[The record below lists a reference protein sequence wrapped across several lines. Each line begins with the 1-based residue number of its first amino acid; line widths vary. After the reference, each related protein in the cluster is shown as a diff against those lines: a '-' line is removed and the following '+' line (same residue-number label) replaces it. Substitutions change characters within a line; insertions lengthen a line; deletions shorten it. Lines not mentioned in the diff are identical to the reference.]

1 MSKALALTS
10 ATIPALWEEL
20 DSLKPKINLP
30 APLEK
35 ARSYNW
41 HYKKNERDFIHNLKK
56 GAHHHYNGFKGKA
69 RQSAD
74 LCIKIFAADRAD
86 TTLAMGKSKGAKQVR
101 LFAVAEPRNY
111 SRIEGRGD
119 FDWRLVPVD
128 EHRGDIPLE
137 HLERLTA
144 LRMAGAPEPDEFA
157 IAEPIHKP
165 RSVRRE
171 LLDPALIAIYGC
183 WIIEIGRWI

>member
-1 MSKALALTS
+1 MKTLALTS

-20 DSLKPKINLP
+20 DSMKPKINLP
-30 APLEK
+30 VPLEK
-35 ARSYNW
+35 IRSYNW
-41 HYKKNERDFIHNLKK
+41 HGKKNERDFTHTFKK
-56 GAHHHYNGFKGKA
+56 AVHYYYNGFMGKA
-69 RQSAD
+69 KHYAG
-74 LCIKIFAADRAD
+74 LCIKIFNADCAD

-128 EHRGDIPLE
+128 AHRGDIPLE

-144 LRMAGAPEPDEFA
+144 LRMAGIPEPDKFA

-165 RSVRRE
+165 RPVRRE
-171 LLDPALIAIYGC
+171 LIDPVLTAIYGC
-183 WIIEIGRWI
+183 WIIEIGRWD